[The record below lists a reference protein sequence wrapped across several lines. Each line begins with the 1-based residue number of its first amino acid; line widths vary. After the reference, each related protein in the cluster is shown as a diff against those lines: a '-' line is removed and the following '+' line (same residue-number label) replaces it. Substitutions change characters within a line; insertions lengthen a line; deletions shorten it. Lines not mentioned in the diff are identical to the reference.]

1 MQRVQ
6 QIWRPGRQST
16 DRRSMLTPGLAKRDG
31 GARAGGAEKS
41 ASCSSTSKLPEALI
55 GGDAAG
61 LAKRAGG
68 ARAGGAEKSSS
79 SSSPPNFPDALIGG
93 EDGGAA
99 DFGAGWSQH
108 RALSK
113 ESAADL
119 SRSRTSGGLG
129 SRFGGWLRSAA
140 CPVLDLRLAERI
152 FHLGHLDLSD
162 AFDEWVKSSLA
173 DDFHHS
179 TETFGCRG
187 TDGLD
192 TVGQSCH

>member
-1 MQRVQ
+1 VTPQESSKAQALLQALTVRRQVEQASSRQVEQPWAVQEKLVQRVQ

-41 ASCSSTSKLPEALI
+41 ASCSSTSNLPEALI

-93 EDGGAA
+93 EDGVRVENPSSTVPLEA
-99 DFGAGWSQH
+99 DCPSFH
-108 RALSK
+108 R
-113 ESAADL
+113 
-119 SRSRTSGGLG
+119 GG
-129 SRFGGWLRSAA
+129 S
-140 CPVLDLRLAERI
+140 ER
-152 FHLGHLDLSD
+152 
-162 AFDEWVKSSLA
+162 
-173 DDFHHS
+173 
-179 TETFGCRG
+179 
-187 TDGLD
+187 DGP
-192 TVGQSCH
+192 GR